1 MSLTKATYSMIS
13 GAEVNVLDYGAVGNG
28 VTDDFA
34 AIQQAITDNRGK
46 RIYFPKGNYAVS
58 APLVIN
64 SVVSGTV
71 PSTVI
76 YGDGYPLG
84 AGQQGTTITY
94 TGSTGSVFN
103 LVNTGD
109 QNPDITISGMMLYN
123 SVPSSTNVHGIYVN
137 TLANTK
143 IEKVHISGFTGAGI
157 YLKNAYGG
165 KISDCLIF
173 GNKLY
178 GIALDGSNAI
188 LMSHNKTFNNGQTYA
203 QEGGNIWFVP
213 GSNCN
218 NNTVDHCDVSFAG
231 YGSTLFQRGNN
242 TLTNIV
248 VSGGTATA
256 TTATAHNLSSGNKV
270 SVKGATVAPA
280 LNTVYPATITVT
292 GSTTFT
298 FTTSA
303 ANGTYTESTLR
314 IGPFSVAVYIGGSGG
329 TVITNA
335 YHEDSTGLALY
346 ISGDGLTIT
355 GGFWYGDTWSGLF
368 LLDGC
373 TNTDIGTA
381 NIDGP
386 QAGIFQNFPTSAHAN
401 NFKSGIFALG
411 ATATL
416 ATVFMRDGT
425 YYSSVNPSTFT
436 GAWTVGSYVRNSVPT
451 VGQPKGYYCTI
462 SGSPGTWVS
471 EGNL

>member
-34 AIQQAITDNRGK
+34 AIQQAITNNRGK
-46 RIYFPKGNYAVS
+46 RIYFPKGNYAIS

-143 IEKVHISGFTGAGI
+143 IEQVHISGFTGAGI

-165 KISDCLIF
+165 RISGCLIY

-188 LMSHNKTFNNGQTYA
+188 LMSYNKTFNNGTTYA
-203 QEGGNIWFVP
+203 QETGNVFFIP

-218 NNTVDHCDVSFAG
+218 GNTLLHCDVSFAG
-231 YGSTLFQRGNN
+231 NGATLFRRDTGS
-242 TLTNIV
+242 LTSIV

-256 TTATAHNLSSGNKV
+256 TTATAHNLANGYKI
-270 SVKGATVAPA
+270 SVKGATVVPS
-280 LNTVYPATITVT
+280 LNSIYPVTITVT
-292 GSTTFT
+292 GPTTFT
-298 FTTSA
+298 FSTSA
-303 ANGTYTESTLR
+303 PNGTYTESTLK
-314 IGPFSVAVYIGGSGG
+314 IGPFAVAVYIGGSGG

-346 ISGDGLTIT
+346 TSGDGLTVT
-355 GGFWYGDTWSGLF
+355 GGFWYGDIWSALF
-368 LLDGC
+368 LLDSC

-381 NIDGP
+381 NFDGS
-386 QAGIFQNFPTSAHAN
+386 QSGMFQNFPTAPHAN
-401 NFKSGIFALG
+401 NYKSGIFG
-411 ATATL
+411 VGTRVTL
-416 ATVFMRDGT
+416 AIVFMRDGT
-425 YYSSVNPSTFT
+425 YYSSANPSTFT
-436 GAWTVGSYVRNSVPT
+436 GSWVSGTYIRNAVPV
-451 VGQPKGYYCTI
+451 VGQPKGWYCTV
-462 SGSPGTWVS
+462 SGAPGTWVS